1 MSQGEN
7 PVRQAGRRTP
17 ERPGTRPRASF
28 VASVTSSYAVMT
40 LVAAST
46 LWPVYR
52 SREFVLLVVVTVAV
66 GTVIAIAGAVL
77 RSSSFAVLVATIAVF
92 LLLGVPLAVPSEAA
106 AGVLPT
112 ATGLAELVAATAL
125 GWKRLVT
132 ITLPVGSYEALLVP
146 AFVLLLL
153 ATVVGLSVA
162 LRSRRGEVAVV
173 APVVVFLAGIVLGP
187 EDAWVPT
194 LTGVALVVAAVVW
207 SLGWRLHRR
216 RQAVLSLEGG
226 ARSVRTSG
234 HRAVAVRAV
243 AGTIVTLLVAGAAA
257 AAVVEAAPPSSPRT
271 VARSIVE
278 APFDPRRLVSPL
290 TRLRVYEQEPAV
302 DETLF
307 SVSGLEEGALLRLA
321 TLDTYDGV
329 AYTVGSAEVSS
340 ESGTFDRVPAS
351 VDQSASPGAATT
363 LSVEVGSYE
372 GVWLPTVG
380 RLRSIAFD
388 GSDASTLRSGF
399 VYNDVSGTA
408 AVDGGL
414 DAGDSYRIDAVLAP
428 QPTAEALETV
438 TPGAATVPAAQA
450 VPTELIDSLAG
461 DVRGVEGPGARLQ
474 AALGALREDGYIS
487 HGVSSDEPASR
498 SGHGADR
505 LAELFTDPVM
515 IGDAEQYAAAA
526 ALMAGELGFP
536 ARVVMGFVP
545 EAGSAGT
552 EAVAVRGGD
561 VTAWIEVD
569 TAEYGWVAIDPVPV
583 ERPIPDDRLLDPN
596 RLQRPESVVQPPP
609 DEPQLRDE
617 QTPPQADQESPEA
630 PAAWLAVARL
640 VLRAVGV
647 GAVVLALVASPFLA
661 IVAAKARRR
670 RRRMRHPDPTSRI
683 VGGWQE
689 FRDAA
694 VDHGVE
700 TPAAATRGE
709 FAAIVGGSRPAVL
722 ARVADRATFAPGG
735 PASDDADRV
744 WSAVSDMRR
753 ALGSGK
759 TRWQRARAAVSLRS
773 LRRYHGGTRPER

>member
-1 MSQGEN
+1 MSDGGT
-7 PVRQAGRRTP
+7 PTRQAARRRTSARGP
-17 ERPGTRPRASF
+17 RPRASF
-28 VASVTSSYAVMT
+28 VATVSSLFAVMT

-52 SREFVLLVVVTVAV
+52 SPEFVLLVVVSVAA
-66 GTVIAIAGAVL
+66 GAVIAIAGTLL
-77 RSSSFAVLVATIAVF
+77 RSSSFTLLVATAAVF
-92 LLLGVPLAVPSEAA
+92 LLLGVPLAIPSETVS
-106 AGVLPT
+106 GVFPT
-112 ATGLAELVAATAL
+112 AEGLVELVTATAL

-146 AFVLLLL
+146 AFVLVLLS
-153 ATVVGLSVA
+153 TVVGLSVA
-162 LRSRRGEVAVV
+162 LRSRRGELAVI
-173 APVVVFLAGIVLGP
+173 APVVVYLAGIVLGP
-187 EDAWVPT
+187 EDAWLPAPT
-194 LTGVALVVAAVVW
+194 GIALVVVAVVW
-207 SLGWRLHRR
+207 SLWWRLRRR
-216 RQAVLSLEGG
+216 RQAILALEGG
-226 ARSVRTSG
+226 AQSVRTSG
-234 HRAVAVRAV
+234 HRAVASRAV
-243 AGTIVTLLVAGAAA
+243 AGTVVTLLVAGAVS
-257 AAVVEAAPPSSPRT
+257 AAVVEAAPPTAPRT
-271 VARSIVE
+271 VARSIVD

-290 TRLRVYEQEPAV
+290 TRLRVYEQQPTV

-307 SVSGLEEGALLRLA
+307 TVGGLETGALLRLA

-340 ESGTFDRVPAS
+340 DSGTFDRVPS
-351 VDQSASPGAATT
+351 RVDQSAVEGDPTT

-380 RLRSIAFD
+380 RLESIRFD

-399 VYNDVSGTA
+399 VYNDVSGSA

-414 DAGDSYRIDAVLAP
+414 APGDSYRLEAVLP
-428 QPTAEALETV
+428 RQPEPGALEAL
-438 TPGAATVPAAQA
+438 TPGSATVPAARA
-450 VPTELIDSLAG
+450 VPAELIDSLSG
-461 DVRGVEGPGARLQ
+461 DVRGVDGPGARLQ
-474 AALGALREDGYIS
+474 AALAALREDGYIS
-487 HGVSSDEPASR
+487 HGVSADEPASR

-505 LAELFTDPVM
+505 LAELFTAPVM

-545 EAGSAGT
+545 DADTVGPDP
-552 EAVAVRGGD
+552 VRVRGGD

-569 TAEYGWVAIDPVPV
+569 TAEYGWVSMDPVPD
-583 ERPIPDDRLLDPN
+583 ERPIPDDRLLDPT
-596 RLQRPESVVQPPP
+596 RLQRPESVVQPPQQ
-609 DEPQLRDE
+609 EPQLRDE
-617 QTPPQADQESPEA
+617 QTPPQSDQETAEP

-640 VLRAVGV
+640 VLRVAGV
-647 GAVVLALVASPFLA
+647 GALALGLVASPFLA
-661 IVAAKARRR
+661 IVAVKVRRR
-670 RRRMRHPDPTSRI
+670 RRRMRHPDPVTRI

-700 TPAAATRGE
+700 TPAAATRSE
-709 FAAIVGGSRPAVL
+709 FAAVVGGSRPAVL

-753 ALGSGK
+753 ALGAGM
-759 TRWQRARAAVSLRS
+759 TRRQRARAAVSLRS